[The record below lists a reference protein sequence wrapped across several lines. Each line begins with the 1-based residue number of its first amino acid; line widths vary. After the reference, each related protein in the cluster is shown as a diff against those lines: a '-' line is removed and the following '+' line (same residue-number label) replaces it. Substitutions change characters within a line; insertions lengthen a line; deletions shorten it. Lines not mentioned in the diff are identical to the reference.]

1 MTTSNATKTRVI
13 CGRLLCVFVCENLL
27 ERYWTVWFL
36 LLSRTIEGEREEKER
51 KGDEEED

>member
-27 ERYWTVWFL
+27 ERYWNIWFL